1 MGVQRLLEPE
11 NLTAL
16 AATRAKF
23 EETNND
29 LFKKFSISS
38 RTSSKARRPTV
49 ALIQM
54 KLSHMGLLCR
64 LVFSAGEGQK
74 TSCLWMSLPSVLASR
89 GWWCDDQAH
98 KRNTVIP
105 TKKSQVF
112 STNED
117 NQEAVRI
124 QEGERPLTKNN
135 LRLGM
140 FELRVPPSPK
150 GKPQIEVTF
159 AIDSNGI
166 LNVQAEDIA
175 TSALEQITIT
185 NDKGRLTEEQIHK
198 MVREAEEFAEEDK
211 LAKER
216 VDARNAFDNYI
227 RAMRSAAEGENGIN
241 VESAEK
247 EQIIDAVMDSQAWLD
262 SNPEATADEIKDKHQ
277 EAEGVC
283 APIMS
288 KLFSGWSNSAD
299 YEDSADEL

>member
-1 MGVQRLLEPE
+1 
-11 NLTAL
+11 
-16 AATRAKF
+16 
-23 EETNND
+23 
-29 LFKKFSISS
+29 
-38 RTSSKARRPTV
+38 
-49 ALIQM
+49 
-54 KLSHMGLLCR
+54 
-64 LVFSAGEGQK
+64 
-74 TSCLWMSLPSVLASR
+74 
-89 GWWCDDQAH
+89 
-98 KRNTVIP
+98 
-105 TKKSQVF
+105 VF